1 LRINDLKLPD
11 GSQMSPQDVQH
22 VENLHSAFVN
32 NGILYDEDNDK
43 FIKMNLKDA
52 ITTGDVN
59 RFIPTVVTTIV
70 REALE
75 PAAVV
80 VNTIFNQMELERGR
94 QVQIGSIGAMTVSDI
109 PEGTEYPEVFPDM
122 GEGTMVATNVDK
134 VGIQIHFTDE
144 MIDDTQFDVI
154 GLWLRAAGRAF
165 ARHKE
170 LKGLKLLDEMGTVVF
185 DNDAGNTSIEGS
197 CTGRNIA
204 GSANGSMNLN
214 DVFQLYAYLV
224 TRGFSPSHWIAHP
237 LAWTMFLTDPEIRE
251 IVMAGDVVS
260 SNRIP
265 AGAANG
271 GWPTEFVGRGQR
283 TTATGEYDE
292 TGTAPFNAQGRNG
305 ANAFLTSLNPLGNTH
320 NIPPRGLP
328 APLTMIVTP
337 WMAYTASTASAVATA
352 NGKPSTSIAMV
363 DANATGI
370 LINRESLNI
379 EEFDKPLIDMHGLKL
394 RERYGFMSVEQGKGV
409 ALAKNVILDRNY
421 VFDNTNA
428 ITLEKLVSTTDFIS

>member
-1 LRINDLKLPD
+1 MRIRDLKLPD
-11 GSQMSPQDVQH
+11 GATMSPEDVQH
-22 VENLHSAFVN
+22 VEHLHSAFVN
-32 NGILYDEDNDK
+32 NGVAYDEDNDK
-43 FIKMNLKDA
+43 FITMNLKDA
-52 ITTGDVN
+52 LTTGEVN

-80 VNTIFNQMELERGR
+80 VNTIFQSMELERGR
-94 QVQIGSIGAMTVSDI
+94 QVQIGSIGAMSVADI
-109 PEGTEYPEVFPDM
+109 PEGTEYPEAYPDM
-122 GEGTMVATNVDK
+122 GEGTIIATNVDK

-144 MIDDTQFDVI
+144 MIEDTQFDVI

-170 LKGLKLLDEMGTVVF
+170 LKGLKLLDEMGVVVF
-185 DNDAGNTSIEGS
+185 DNDTANSSIEGS

-204 GSANGSMNLN
+204 GDQNGSMTLN

-224 TRGFSPSHWIAHP
+224 TRGFSPSHWITHP
-237 LAWTMFLTDPEIRE
+237 LAWTMFLTDPEVRE
-251 IVMAGDVVS
+251 IILSGDVLA

-265 AGAANG
+265 NGAAGG
-271 GWPTEFVGRGQR
+271 GWPTEFDGLGQR
-283 TTATGEYDE
+283 TAATGEYNKNLN
-292 TGTAPFNAQGRNG
+292 PSNVQGRQG
-305 ANAFLTSLNPLGNTH
+305 ANAFLSTLNPLGNTF

-337 WMAYTASTASAVATA
+337 WMAYNSTGGNLAAAA
-352 NGKPSTSIAMV
+352 GLPSTSVAMV

-394 RERYGFMSVEQGKGV
+394 RERYGFLAIEQGKGV

-421 VFDNTNA
+421 VFDNTNSV
-428 ITLEKLVSTTDFIS
+428 TLTALADTDFI